1 MIKTT
6 KRDLE
11 IIALLN
17 KLKVLSSTQ
26 LQRLFFN
33 GHSSHQSRRCK
44 QLVNHKKIK
53 VYRKS
58 VYEENIYYLKSK
70 PRQQEKSMLL
80 LSEFYTQLI
89 VNEINVVDIKR
100 EYTIEKIRAD
110 AFITIEKD
118 GFYFDYL
125 IEVDLTHWNGLKY
138 LKVEQPL
145 PPIISI
151 SPYKRS
157 YPKELEVYY
166 VNKDFS
172 NLCDLLSILC

>member
-1 MIKTT
+1 MLKTT

-11 IIALLN
+11 IIALLE
-17 KLKVLSSTQ
+17 KLKVLSSGQ

-58 VYEENIYYLKSK
+58 VYDENVYYLKK
-70 PRQQEKSMLL
+70 RPRQQEKSMLL

-89 VNEINVVDIKR
+89 VNGINVVDIKR
-100 EYTIEKIRAD
+100 EYVIESIRAD
-110 AFITIEKD
+110 AKLTIERD
-118 GFYFDYL
+118 GFYYDFL
-125 IEVDLTHWNGLKY
+125 VEVDLTHWNGIKY
-138 LKVEQPL
+138 LRIEQPL
-145 PPIISI
+145 PPIVSI
-151 SPYKRS
+151 SPFKRS
-157 YPKELEVYY
+157 YPSDLEVYF

-172 NLCDLLSILC
+172 NINAFLSTLC

>member
-6 KRDLE
+6 QRDIE
-11 IIALLN
+11 IIELLE
-17 KLKVLSSTQ
+17 KLKILSSTQ
-26 LQRLFFN
+26 LQRIFFN

-44 QLVNHKKIK
+44 QLVNHKKLK

-58 VYEENIYYLKSK
+58 VYDENIYYLKSR

-80 LSEFYTQLI
+80 LSEFYTQL
-89 VNEINVVDIKR
+89 VDKEINVVDIKR
-100 EYTIEKIRAD
+100 EHTIEKIRAD
-110 AFITIEKD
+110 GIITIEKD

-138 LKVEQPL
+138 LTVKEPL

-151 SPYKRS
+151 SPFKRK

-166 VNKDFS
+166 VDKDFT
-172 NLCDLLSILC
+172 NIDDFLCILT